1 MAEKLNS
8 MRLLERYGIPYTVH
22 KYDPAAP
29 DAVAVAAALDVP
41 AAHVFKTLVVSG
53 TGTRPLLAMIPANC
67 QLHLKRLASL
77 IGVKH
82 LDLVPREE
90 VERLT
95 GLRIGGIGAL
105 ALTAKR
111 WESYLD
117 ESALTYSRIYV
128 NAGQRGTMIGL
139 APTDLVKVVD
149 ATIGAIAIRHG
160 GAFNVLSLPDS
171 CNRGASG
178 EE

>member
-8 MRLLERYGIPYTVH
+8 MRLLERYSIPYTIH
-22 KYDPAAP
+22 KYDPSAP

-53 TGTRPLLAMIPANC
+53 TGTRPLLAMIPADC

-77 IGVKH
+77 VGVKH
-82 LDLVPREE
+82 LDLVPREV

-95 GLRIGGIGAL
+95 GLRIDGIGAL
-105 ALTAKR
+105 ALTTKR
-111 WESYLD
+111 WASYLD
-117 ESALTYSRIYV
+117 ESALNHSRIYV

-149 ATIGAIAIRHG
+149 ATTAAIALRHG
-160 GAFNVLSLPDS
+160 EVCNVPYLDD
-171 CNRGASG
+171 RGNKACS